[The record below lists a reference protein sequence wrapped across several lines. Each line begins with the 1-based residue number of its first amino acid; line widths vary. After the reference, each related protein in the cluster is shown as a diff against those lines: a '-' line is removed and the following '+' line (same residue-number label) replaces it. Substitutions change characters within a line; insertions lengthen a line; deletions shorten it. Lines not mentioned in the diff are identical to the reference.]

1 MDKWENAVHYQ
12 TVQKEKA
19 AKVKAV
25 NTDRIEEVLSGAKE
39 HVEIDY
45 GEEQILSSRFAYR
58 QYRNRNR
65 IRRDI

>member
-45 GEEQILSSRFAYR
+45 GEEQILSIEVDLPIGNIGRE
-58 QYRNRNR
+58 
-65 IRRDI
+65 IG